1 MERLILLLLL
11 LFFIVSCN
19 RNAKDSGHQADA
31 KFTDAH
37 LSLADSLAY
46 LPILDPDSLI
56 TIKVPSGLDNPD
68 HFIEATKVIGSIQY
82 VPLETTR
89 ESIITGIE
97 RSIVYQDK
105 IYILDIFGESIL
117 LFKKDGKFIR
127 RIGRKGKGPKE
138 YISPTSI
145 DIDEKNQHLYVLD
158 DKASKFLIFNLEGDF
173 VREER
178 VNFRLNDL
186 EILDET
192 TYVVNTD
199 VSTNFHLPE
208 ISNNKLIFT
217 DRKWKVFSK
226 TFEYDAKNCSG
237 VAFTRPGLYKFKDKV
252 LYNPTLNY
260 HIFTVTNEGLK
271 PKFFIDAGKAMLPEG
286 FEYQLS
292 LDEFGVKYDNR
303 ISPYVFI
310 RGPIVETDDYLL
322 TFLRYGQRDVHF
334 FYSKKSKQ
342 LFCSTDFRH
351 EASRFRIIPTIK
363 GISSSGEFY
372 GFVDAVN
379 FKNEVDFI
387 TEHNLGEI
395 DAKLLTLPVDNNP
408 IFVFYE
414 LKDF

>member
-1 MERLILLLLL
+1 MERLILLPLL
-11 LFFIVSCN
+11 LFFITSCSQTT
-19 RNAKDSGHQADA
+19 KDGSHSADA

-37 LSLADSLAY
+37 LSLADSLAN
-46 LPILDPDSLI
+46 LPILDADSLI
-56 TIKVPSGLDNPD
+56 TIKVPSSLHDPSQ
-68 HFIEATKVIGSIQY
+68 FTEASKVIGSIRH
-82 VPLETTR
+82 VPLETTG

-97 RSIVYQDK
+97 RSIVYRDK

-127 RIGRKGKGPKE
+127 RIGRKGKGPRE

-186 EILDET
+186 EILDDT

-199 VSTNFHLPE
+199 VSTNFHLSE

-217 DRKWKVFSK
+217 DRKWKVFAK
-226 TFEYDAKNCSG
+226 GFEYDAKNSSG
-237 VAFTRPGLYKFKDKV
+237 VAFTRPGLYKFKDEV

-260 HIFTVTNEGLK
+260 HAFTVTHEGLK
-271 PKFFIDAGKAMLPEG
+271 PKYFIDAGGAMLPEG
-286 FEYQLS
+286 FDYQLS
-292 LDEFGVKYDNR
+292 LDEFGSKYDNR
-303 ISPYVFI
+303 TSPYVYV

-342 LFCSTDFRH
+342 LFCSIDFRH

-372 GFVDAVN
+372 GFMDAVN

-395 DAKLLTLPVDNNP
+395 DAKLQTLPVDNNP
-408 IFVFYE
+408 IFAFYE